1 MFFFGYNCNARVNIN
16 ISWIKIACLMLNR
29 LKQLLL
35 IGFIIVNTTS
45 YSAQFMSYT
54 DSLYNSLKQI
64 RITKSQKLDIYD
76 KIINYH
82 YLSNQY
88 AEMKSAIDEVFK
100 LLQGSNDSC
109 HFYKFLLMEAKLASS
124 QKDKSGAISLADKI
138 LISSQKN
145 NCTEVEITTLLFQSK
160 LLLRDK
166 DPEIFMNKIQ
176 LAREL
181 AVKIKNEVLIART
194 YNMEGIRNLINNN
207 FNESRKLMFLA
218 LDSFT
223 KHEENALAGKAYSDI
238 AYSYYLQSVYDSA
251 LIYNKI
257 AVPILEKG
265 TSYGDLVS
273 NYNNMAL
280 VYQNIGRLDEAI
292 ETYFEGLKV
301 ADYLNSS
308 ADRTIILYNIGRC
321 YYSLGMKDKA
331 LDNYN
336 FCLNQ
341 AELNK
346 DTFSILY
353 ACNAIGQMAL
363 ENKEIDTANKYI
375 TKSFNLAKILDDT
388 YSKMFN
394 SLSMAALE
402 REKDN
407 FRSAQEYIDQS
418 YVYAEQL
425 NNPEDLMNINMEQ
438 ADLYA
443 KQKQYNKSI
452 ALLQETY
459 KKALSINSIES
470 AQYIRISLAE
480 VYEKAG
486 DLKNALIYTKKVK
499 NYQDSTNTV
508 STLANLVNLE
518 SEYEKEKTERIKQL
532 EFEKAELK
540 RISELENARLFN
552 LLLIISIIAL
562 IITSW
567 LFYKLS
573 GSRKRRNKDLTE
585 KNILIQSHSDR
596 LNEMVEKLQSITN
609 NLDIANKT
617 KSKLLSIIGHD
628 LKNPFNIIQGYISI
642 LTESDHD
649 PEERKSYYS
658 RITEASDQLLDMV
671 DSLVI
676 WSKTQTDKIQFNP
689 VKMNITHISN
699 QSIQLLQNNA
709 KLKNIEIV
717 YNYDRNQEIMIKAD
731 PDMLKR
737 IIHNLM
743 INAIK
748 FTANGGKIFIGYEFK
763 DSYLTYWIKD
773 TGIGMEPN
781 VATSIFENS
790 SEFVQ
795 NGTNGEKGTGLGL
808 SICSEFIKYH
818 QGIIWA
824 ESEINEGTSFIF
836 KIPAK

>member
-1 MFFFGYNCNARVNIN
+1 
-16 ISWIKIACLMLNR
+16 MLNR
-29 LKQLLL
+29 FKELLL
-35 IGFIIVNTTS
+35 IVFMIMSTTS
-45 YSAQFMSYT
+45 YPAQFVNHT
-54 DSLYNSLKQI
+54 DSLYHSLKSL
-64 RITKSQKLDIYD
+64 RITKSHKLDIYYQ
-76 KIINYH
+76 IINYH

-88 AEMKSAIDEVFK
+88 AEMKLAIDEAFK
-100 LLQGSNDSC
+100 LLKGSADSC
-109 HFYKFLLMEAKLASS
+109 THNKFLLMEAMHVSAK
-124 QKDKSGAISLADKI
+124 KDKSKAIALTDKI
-138 LISSQKN
+138 LISSRTN
-145 NCTEVEITTLLFQSK
+145 NCSEVEISTLLFQAK
-160 LLLRDK
+160 QLLRSK
-166 DPEIFMNKIQ
+166 DPDPFMNKIK
-176 LAREL
+176 LARQI
-181 AVKIKNEVLIART
+181 AMGIKNDVLIART
-194 YNMEGIRNLINNN
+194 YNMEGIWNLINNN
-207 FNESRKLMFLA
+207 LAESRNLMFLA
-218 LDSFT
+218 LPTFI
-223 KHEENALAGKAYSDI
+223 EFNENALAGKAYSDI
-238 AYSYYLQSVYDSA
+238 AYSFYLQSVYDSA

-257 AVPILEKG
+257 AVLILEKG

-280 VYQNIGRLDEAI
+280 VYQNTGKLNEAI

-308 ADRTIILYNIGRC
+308 ADRTIILYNIGGC

-375 TKSFNLAKILDDT
+375 TKSFNLAQILDDT

-425 NNPEDLMNINMEQ
+425 NNPEDLMNIDMEQ

-459 KKALSINSIES
+459 KKALIINSIES

-499 NYQDSTNTV
+499 NYQDSTNSV
-508 STLANLVNLE
+508 SILANLVSTE
-518 SEYEKEKTERIKQL
+518 SQYEKEKTERIKQL

-540 RISELENARLFN
+540 RISDIKNTKLFG

-567 LFYKLS
+567 LLYKLS
-573 GSRKRRNKDLTE
+573 KSRKKRNKFLTE
-585 KNILIQSHSDR
+585 KNILIQTHSDD
-596 LNEMVEKLQSITN
+596 LKEMVNKLSLITK
-609 NLDIANKT
+609 NLEVANKT

-628 LKNPFNIIQGYISI
+628 LRNPFNVIQGYISI
-642 LTESDHD
+642 LIDSDLD
-649 PEERKSYYS
+649 PEKRKTYYN
-658 RITEASDQLLDMV
+658 RINKASDQLLDMV
-671 DSLVI
+671 DSLVT

-689 VKMNITHISN
+689 VNTSITEISN
-699 QSIQLLQNNA
+699 QSILLLQNNA
-709 KLKNIEIV
+709 NLKNIEIV
-717 YNYDRNQEIMIKAD
+717 YDYDRNQEAKIMGD

-737 IIHNLM
+737 IIHNLLV
-743 INAIK
+743 NAIK
-748 FTANGGKIFIGYEFK
+748 FTKNGGKIFIGFDLK
-763 DSYLTYWIKD
+763 DSDLTYWIKD
-773 TGIGMEPN
+773 TGIGMDPE
-781 VATSIFENS
+781 VASAIFENS
-790 SEFVQ
+790 GEFVQ

-808 SICSEFIKYH
+808 SICHEFIKYH
-818 QGIIWA
+818 RGKIWA
-824 ESEINEGTSFIF
+824 KSELNKGTSFIF
-836 KIPAK
+836 NIPSK